1 MTLADFVQ
9 TALATHGPMRASH
22 LAAYLTSTYGL
33 SPDAAKQRVSRA
45 SAPILKFPIRLLPKN
60 EAFLYHQDDR
70 NSEKFWEALVRSLRE
85 SSSIYGLA
93 LDGLIARG
101 GLAQRPSFNVVA
113 GAPEAQKKQV
123 PLSGL
128 LDNLVNAGLVERL
141 EVGEMGECVRL
152 KPQVFGTPDQQAFRA
167 RKIAEDVLMD
177 GLREWTRKL
186 GLASY
191 NAIEIRNAERAPK
204 FSTFH
209 WDLSGPSYLLPLVS
223 VVPGGRKPGFFVAD
237 VFCDGTLDVPN
248 IQYFLRKV
256 RMLKAM
262 RRVVPFMPV
271 LLADGYTKEALRAGK
286 AAGIMMATT
295 RTLFGDSIANAL
307 SSLIDTLTHAAAVA
321 ASNPDR
327 LSGLLKDLS
336 AIEGAAGNLRG
347 ALFEMIVGYLVREV
361 EGNTIDIGEIVRDP
375 TGKAAEIDVRRIK
388 ERQECWFYEC
398 RARQP
403 DARIGADEIST
414 WIERINRIM
423 LSHLVE
429 KRFQDCQFGFEI
441 WTTGQFDDKALA
453 LLEQEKTKR
462 TPIEIGWRDGTQ
474 VRDYAKRAS
483 CKAIL
488 DTLDEHYFKHPLRNR
503 PRLDSVRLSAPKS
516 APSARSIPTSKR
528 LGGLSATS
536 ATQPGPRIDDSFVV
550 SSS

>member
-1 MTLADFVQ
+1 
-9 TALATHGPMRASH
+9 MRAAH
-22 LAAYLTSTYGL
+22 LAAYLTVTYGL
-33 SPDAAKQRVSRA
+33 SHDAAKQRVSRA
-45 SAPILKFPIRLLPKN
+45 SPPIRKFPIRLLPKN

-70 NSEKFWEALVRSLRE
+70 NSERFWEALVRSLRE

-101 GLAQRPSFNVVA
+101 GLAQRQSFNVVA

-128 LDNLVNAGLVERL
+128 LDNLVNAGLVDRS
-141 EVGEMGECVRL
+141 EVGEMGECVCL
-152 KPQVFGTPDQQAFRA
+152 NSQVFGTPDFHAFRA

-223 VVPGGRKPGFFVAD
+223 VGPGGRKPGFFVAD
-237 VFCDGTLDVPN
+237 VFCDGTLDVPK

-295 RTLFGDSIANAL
+295 RNLFGDSVANAL

-327 LSGLLKDLS
+327 LIGLLKDLS
-336 AIEGAAGNLRG
+336 VIEGAAGNLRG

-361 EGNTIDIGEIVRDP
+361 EGNTIDIREIIYDP
-375 TGKAAEIDVRRIK
+375 ESRKAAEIDVRRIK

-403 DARIGADEIST
+403 DARIGADEISA
-414 WIERINRIM
+414 WIEKVNRIWRF
-423 LSHLVE
+423 HRAE
-429 KRFQDCQFGFEI
+429 QRFQGCRFGFEI

-453 LLEQEKTKR
+453 LLEEEKRKR
-462 TPIEIGWRDGTQ
+462 TRIEIGWRDGAQ

-483 CKAIL
+483 RKAIL

-503 PRLDSVRLSAPKS
+503 PRLDSVRLPAHNPHQAHEAQPLDCSA
-516 APSARSIPTSKR
+516 
-528 LGGLSATS
+528 
-536 ATQPGPRIDDSFVV
+536 
-550 SSS
+550 

>member
-1 MTLADFVQ
+1 MLLYILSSVTSADLIR
-9 TALATHGPMRASH
+9 TALATRGPMRASH
-22 LAAYLTSTYGL
+22 LATYLTDTYGL

-45 SAPILKFPIRLLPKN
+45 SPPIRKFPVRLLPKN

-70 NSEKFWEALVRSLRE
+70 NSERFWEALVRSLRE
-85 SSSIYGLA
+85 SASIYGLA

-113 GAPEAQKKQV
+113 ASPEAQKKQV

-128 LDNLVNAGLVERL
+128 LDNLVNADLVERL

-152 KPQVFGTPDQQAFRA
+152 NPQVFDTPDPHAFRA

-223 VVPGGRKPGFFVAD
+223 VGPGGRKPGFFVAD
-237 VFCDGTLDVPN
+237 VFCDGTLDVRN

-286 AAGIMMATT
+286 AAGIVMATT
-295 RTLFGDSIANAL
+295 RNLFGDSVAHAL

-327 LSGLLKDLS
+327 LIGLLKDLS

-361 EGNTIDIGEIVRDP
+361 EGNTIDIREIVHDQES
-375 TGKAAEIDVRRIK
+375 GKTAEIDVRRIK

-403 DARIGADEIST
+403 DARIGADEISV
-414 WIERINRIM
+414 WIEKVNRV
-423 LSHLVE
+423 SRSQRAE
-429 KRFQDCQFGFEI
+429 KRFQGCRFGFEI
-441 WTTGQFDDKALA
+441 WTTGLFDDTALA
-453 LLEQEKTKR
+453 LLEEEKAKR
-462 TPIEIGWRDGTQ
+462 KRIEIGWRDGAH

-483 CKAIL
+483 HKAIL
-488 DTLDEHYFKHPLRNR
+488 DTLDEHYFKHPLS
-503 PRLDSVRLSAPKS
+503 DAKQAAS
-516 APSARSIPTSKR
+516 
-528 LGGLSATS
+528 
-536 ATQPGPRIDDSFVV
+536 
-550 SSS
+550 

>member
-1 MTLADFVQ
+1 
-9 TALATHGPMRASH
+9 MRASH
-22 LAAYLTSTYGL
+22 LAAYLTDTYGL

-45 SAPILKFPIRLLPKN
+45 SPPIRKFPIRLLPKN

-70 NSEKFWEALVRSLRE
+70 NSERFWEALVRSLRE
-85 SSSIYGLA
+85 SASIYGLA

-123 PLSGL
+123 PLSAL
-128 LDNLVNAGLVERL
+128 LDNLVNAALVERL

-152 KPQVFGTPDQQAFRA
+152 KPQVFDTPDPHAFRA

-223 VVPGGRKPGFFVAD
+223 VGPGGRKPGFFVAD

-286 AAGIMMATT
+286 AAGIVMATT
-295 RTLFGDSIANAL
+295 RNLFGDSVAHAL

-327 LSGLLKDLS
+327 LIGLLKDLS

-361 EGNTIDIGEIVRDP
+361 EGNTIDIGEIVHDP
-375 TGKAAEIDVRRIK
+375 ESGKAAEIDVRRIK

-403 DARIGADEIST
+403 AARIGADEISA
-414 WIERINRIM
+414 WIERVNRVWRF
-423 LSHLVE
+423 HRAQE
-429 KRFQDCQFGFEI
+429 RFQGCQFGFEI
-441 WTTGQFDDKALA
+441 WTTGLFDDRALV
-453 LLEQEKTKR
+453 LLEKEKAKCQR
-462 TPIEIGWRDGTQ
+462 IKIGWRDGAH
-474 VRDYAKRAS
+474 VRDYARQAS
-483 CKAIL
+483 RKAIL
-488 DTLDEHYFKHPLRNR
+488 DTLDEHYFKHPLS
-503 PRLDSVRLSAPKS
+503 DAKQAAS
-516 APSARSIPTSKR
+516 
-528 LGGLSATS
+528 
-536 ATQPGPRIDDSFVV
+536 
-550 SSS
+550 

>member
-1 MTLADFVQ
+1 
-9 TALATHGPMRASH
+9 MRASN
-22 LAAYLTSTYGL
+22 LAAYLADTYGL

-45 SAPILKFPIRLLPKN
+45 SPPIRLLPKN

-70 NSEKFWEALVRSLRE
+70 NSESFWEALVRSLRE

-93 LDGLIARG
+93 LDGLIDRG
-101 GLAQRPSFNVVA
+101 GLAQRQSFNVVA

-128 LDNLVNAGLVERL
+128 LDNLENAALVKRL
-141 EVGEMGECVRL
+141 EVGKMGECVCL
-152 KPQVFGTPDQQAFRA
+152 NPQVFDTPAPHTFRA

-223 VVPGGRKPGFFVAD
+223 VGRDGRKPGFFVAD
-237 VFCDGTLDVPN
+237 VFCDGTLDVQN

-262 RRVVPFMPV
+262 RRVVPFMPI
-271 LLADGYTKEALRAGK
+271 LLADGYTTEALRAGK
-286 AAGIMMATT
+286 AVGIIMATI
-295 RTLFGDSIANAL
+295 RNPFGDTVAQAL

-321 ASNPDR
+321 ASNPDH
-327 LSGLLKDLS
+327 LIGLLKDLS

-361 EGNTIDIGEIVRDP
+361 EGNTIDIGEIVYDP
-375 TGKAAEIDVRRIK
+375 ESGKAAEIDVRRIR

-403 DARIGADEIST
+403 AAQIGADEISA
-414 WIERINRIM
+414 WIEKVNRVWRF
-423 LSHLVE
+423 HHAE
-429 KRFQDCQFGFEI
+429 ERFQGCQFGFEI
-441 WTTGQFDDKALA
+441 WTTGLFDDRALV
-453 LLEQEKTKR
+453 LLEKEKAKR
-462 TPIEIGWRDGTQ
+462 QRIKIGWRDGAH
-474 VRDYAKRAS
+474 VRDYARQAS
-483 CKAIL
+483 RKAIL
-488 DTLDEHYFKHPLRNR
+488 DTLDEHYFKHPLS
-503 PRLDSVRLSAPKS
+503 DAKQAAS
-516 APSARSIPTSKR
+516 
-528 LGGLSATS
+528 
-536 ATQPGPRIDDSFVV
+536 
-550 SSS
+550 

>member
-1 MTLADFVQ
+1 MRSAHLAD
-9 TALATHGPMRASH
+9 
-22 LAAYLTSTYGL
+22 YLTVTYGL

-45 SAPILKFPIRLLPKN
+45 SPPIRKFPIRLLPKN

-70 NSEKFWEALVRSLRE
+70 NSERFWEALVRSLRE

-101 GLAQRPSFNVVA
+101 GLAQRQSFNVVA

-128 LDNLVNAGLVERL
+128 LDNLVNAGLVDRS
-141 EVGEMGECVRL
+141 EVGEMGECVCL
-152 KPQVFGTPDQQAFRA
+152 NSQVFGTPDFHAFRA

-223 VVPGGRKPGFFVAD
+223 VGPGGRKPGFFVAD
-237 VFCDGTLDVPN
+237 VFCDGTLDVPK

-295 RTLFGDSIANAL
+295 RNLFGDSVANAL

-327 LSGLLKDLS
+327 LIGLLKDLS
-336 AIEGAAGNLRG
+336 VIEGAAGNLRG

-361 EGNTIDIGEIVRDP
+361 EGNTIDIREIIYDP
-375 TGKAAEIDVRRIK
+375 ESRKAAEIDVRRIK

-414 WIERINRIM
+414 WIEKVNRVWRF
-423 LSHLVE
+423 HRAE
-429 KRFQDCQFGFEI
+429 QRFQGCRLGFEI
-441 WTTGQFDDKALA
+441 WTTGQFDDKARA
-453 LLEQEKTKR
+453 LLEEEKTKR
-462 TPIEIGWRDGTQ
+462 TRIEIGWRDGAQ
-474 VRDYAKRAS
+474 VRDYAKQAS
-483 CKAIL
+483 RKAIL

-503 PRLDSVRLSAPKS
+503 PRLDSVRLPAP
-516 APSARSIPTSKR
+516 
-528 LGGLSATS
+528 
-536 ATQPGPRIDDSFVV
+536 
-550 SSS
+550 